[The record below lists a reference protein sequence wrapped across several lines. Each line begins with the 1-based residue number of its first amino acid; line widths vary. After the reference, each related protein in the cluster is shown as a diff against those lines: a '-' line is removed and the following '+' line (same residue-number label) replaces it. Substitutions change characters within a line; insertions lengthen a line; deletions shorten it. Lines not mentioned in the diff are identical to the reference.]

1 MSDVSSCVYIYV
13 YICISIFL
21 WCLALCVR
29 AKTMKLNKGKL
40 RRFAQS
46 GEIVA
51 APVFEVEEGGREA
64 FEAC

>member
-1 MSDVSSCVYIYV
+1 MCVCICLYMYIYIFIV
-13 YICISIFL
+13 FRSVCIG
-21 WCLALCVR
+21 

-40 RRFAQS
+40 RKFAQS